1 MASSTMT
8 TSHVT
13 KTILSPHP
21 TKAFQHL
28 DIMRREKRFIDI
40 ELLAGE
46 ARFPAHKV
54 VLCACSPYFDRMFRP
69 EFQEGSGTVK
79 EVSLTDFNSD
89 TLGLLIEFMYTAKIT
104 VNEENAQ
111 DILAGGNLLLLPVV
125 IEAASEVLSKML
137 DQSNCLAIRSLAS
150 AFSRNDLE
158 KRAEN
163 FILERFESVWTSEE
177 FSEASFGD
185 VKSLLSSDDIIVKSE
200 ETIWNAILK
209 WICFNETERKTKYL
223 EDLVKL
229 CLRIPLLPSSFVQNK
244 ILEHAF
250 IKNASGLYD
259 HFKTSVCKTTTYR
272 GSNKLLFLQCGNN
285 SPWLYTQPVLYD
297 FKQTNWMSL
306 PGPSPPMKYRE
317 GSSFVFFENT
327 ILSIGGEFNLE
338 PENSLGVNPPMA
350 PIVGAHHE
358 LRLDYEV
365 YSLKLDEREW
375 SRHSSLNI
383 PRKRHQ
389 SVITHGKVYVLGGC
403 SIDATP
409 VNSVEIYSSS
419 EWKMGPNMLKR
430 RVSHGAVELKGELWV
445 LGGWDGQRI
454 VKTIEKLNIENNK
467 WDEVPVSWDDRAV
480 GNPIRMKMGV
490 AVLDDKIYT
499 VGGCLQTLDPCYSA
513 HCFDP
518 ITKEWTKLPNMKYS
532 RNNPVLVPYR
542 GKLYVFGGEGNSQG
556 LIESFDPHT
565 KEWTVLTSRIK
576 YFANAAYGGT
586 LIDKP
591 WDWDI
596 AGRADERRLTESGSN
611 RNMQIILSG
620 IGLDV
625 VQTMRSHNLF

>member
-104 VNEENAQ
+104 SLRQ
-111 DILAGGNLLLLPVV
+111 LRRYYQ
-125 IEAASEVLSKML
+125 KML

-185 VKSLLSSDDIIVKSE
+185 VKSLLSSDDIIE
-200 ETIWNAILK
+200 N
-209 WICFNETERKTKYL
+209 KYL

-317 GSSFVFFENT
+317 
-327 ILSIGGEFNLE
+327 E

-518 ITKEWTKLPNMKYS
+518 ITKHM
-532 RNNPVLVPYR
+532 
-542 GKLYVFGGEGNSQG
+542 
-556 LIESFDPHT
+556 
-565 KEWTVLTSRIK
+565 
-576 YFANAAYGGT
+576 GGT